1 MRGARSGYWSNV
13 ECEITAMQNLRV
25 VEILDF
31 EVKASTDGGCHE
43 DVLIHGRD
51 DFCGTVGPINVTMA
65 AGDSMHWVALADY
78 DGGGLDGW
86 TLCATPADITEP
98 TTPTEPTGTGTG
110 TGTGAGNGPTEPT
123 EPTTPTTPTKPNG
136 YTASQYDAIVD
147 WLTQSLEMI
156 RRLRGDRLRGSLV
169 PRASP

>member
-1 MRGARSGYWSNV
+1 MLV
-13 ECEITAMQNLRV
+13 PV
-25 VEILDF
+25 
-31 EVKASTDGGCHE
+31 
-43 DVLIHGRD
+43 
-51 DFCGTVGPINVTMA
+51 GTG
-65 AGDSMHWVALADY
+65 
-78 DGGGLDGW
+78 
-86 TLCATPADITEP
+86 
-98 TTPTEPTGTGTG
+98 TGSRTGTG

>member
-98 TTPTEPTGTGTG
+98 TTPTEPTG
-110 TGTGAGNGPTEPT
+110 PTEPT
-123 EPTTPTTPTKPNG
+123 EPTTPTEPVKPVKPS
-136 YTASQYDAIVD
+136 APLWKVHAVPFYDACVV
-147 WLTQSLEMI
+147 SSS
-156 RRLRGDRLRGSLV
+156 GDCVTNRKTG
-169 PRASP
+169 